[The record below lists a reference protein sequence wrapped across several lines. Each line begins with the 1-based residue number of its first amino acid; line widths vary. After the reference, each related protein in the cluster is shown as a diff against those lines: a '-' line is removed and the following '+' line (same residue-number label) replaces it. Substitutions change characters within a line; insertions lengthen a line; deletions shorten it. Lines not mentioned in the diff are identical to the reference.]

1 MIDWQWITQLD
12 SAVYCDGLAIRQR
25 VFIVEQQVP
34 EALEIDELE
43 AMCHYVTGYRDQR
56 AVATGRIYPK
66 QPHQAKFQRIAVEA
80 DQRGQRIGALLLQ
93 EMERY
98 AQQQGF
104 TEALLDAQDHALAF
118 YEKAGYEVCSEG
130 FYDAGIPHHTMR
142 KVLTHS

>member
-1 MIDWQWITQLD
+1 MIDWQWSTQLD
-12 SAVYCDGLAIRQR
+12 SAVYYDGSAIRQR

-80 DQRGQRIGALLLQ
+80 DQRGQCIGALLLQ

-130 FYDAGIPHHTMR
+130 FYDAGIPHHAMR